1 MTELPYLSDEG
12 LKLLGIPLGPRLRIL
27 REAQL
32 TFQKD
37 FNSNILNSSQNK
49 SARISHWN
57 NLEIKK
63 TKKKK

>member
-1 MTELPYLSDEG
+1 MTELPYLSEEG

-37 FNSNILNSSQNK
+37 FNSNMLNSSQNK
-49 SARISHWN
+49 SAKISYWN
-57 NLEIKK
+57 NTEPKS
-63 TKKKK
+63 KKKK